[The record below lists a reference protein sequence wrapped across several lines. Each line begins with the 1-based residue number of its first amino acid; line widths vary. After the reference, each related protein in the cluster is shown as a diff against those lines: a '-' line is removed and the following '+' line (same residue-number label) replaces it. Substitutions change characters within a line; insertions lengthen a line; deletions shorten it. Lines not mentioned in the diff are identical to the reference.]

1 MNQKT
6 YEELVIENQKL
17 KNEVKEK
24 DIKIKEKNIEIT
36 NLKIKVENQELHIN
50 ALNRYIFGS
59 KREKTTKE
67 ENIVEG
73 TQCSIFGEPD
83 NKELKEQI
91 EEKTEEI
98 IVHRKKKAR
107 NKKIRIKKYRNRNKR
122 ICIRRKSIKLS

>member
-24 DIKIKEKNIEIT
+24 NIEIT

-50 ALNRYIFGS
+50 ELNRYIFGS

-83 NKELKEQI
+83 NKE
-91 EEKTEEI
+91 
-98 IVHRKKKAR
+98 
-107 NKKIRIKKYRNRNKR
+107 
-122 ICIRRKSIKLS
+122 